1 MARLSPL
8 DVLGSAERL
17 RPVLRK
23 AALGAL
29 AAVTVVPTAV
39 AAGLTA
45 VDMVKR
51 SGRKARPAERPGTF
65 SATVGDSELT
75 IFTSGEDLYDDMI
88 REIDAAERSVK
99 LETFIWK
106 GDRTGQ
112 RFLEACNR
120 AAERGVDVWVIYDG
134 FANLVVPH
142 SFYQQFHEDVRVF
155 RMPAFTRPYWR
166 GVVRHTGFNHSKI
179 LVIDG
184 RVGYIGGFNIGDDYA
199 HLWRDTHV
207 KEVGPAVWGL
217 DHSIATV
224 WNAAHGE
231 DDQMEWFAP
240 GSWDQ
245 RVTVASNLPVQ
256 LVYPIRGTYLN
267 AIERATSRIRISTPY
282 FIPDQHVLTAL
293 KAAAQRGADVQVM
306 VPMDSNHIVADWASR
321 GFTAEMLE
329 AGITIL
335 LYKAG
340 MIHAKT
346 ATIDGQWSTVGTANI
361 DRLSLGYNYETN
373 LEVVDKDFAARMEE
387 IFESDRQHCEV
398 VDPHRWRERHKG
410 AQVVE
415 ALIAPLRPLL

>member
-1 MARLSPL
+1 MAGLSPL
-8 DVLGSAERL
+8 RVLDAVSAV
-17 RPVLRK
+17 RPLLRK
-23 AALGAL
+23 AVLGAV
-29 AAVTVVPTAV
+29 ATTVVVPTSV

-51 SGRKARPAERPGTF
+51 KGRKARPAERPGLFT
-65 SATVGDSELT
+65 ATVGDSKLT
-75 IFTSGEDLYDDMI
+75 IFTCGEDLYDDMI
-88 REIDAAERSVK
+88 REIDAAERSIK

-120 AAERGVDVWVIYDG
+120 AAERGVDVWISYDG
-134 FANLVVPH
+134 FANMVVPK
-142 SFYQQFHEDVRVF
+142 SFYAQFSDKVKVYRL
-155 RMPAFTRPYWR
+155 PAFARPYWR
-166 GVVRHTGFNHSKI
+166 GIVRHTGFNHSKI
-179 LVIDG
+179 LVVDE

-217 DHSIATV
+217 EHSISTV
-224 WNAAHGE
+224 WNSAHGPDE
-231 DDQMEWFAP
+231 QMEWFPP

-245 RVTVASNLPVQ
+245 RVTVSSNLPVQ

-267 AIERATSRIRISTPY
+267 AIERARSHIRISTPY
-282 FIPDQHVLTAL
+282 FIPDQQVLAAL
-293 KAAAQRGADVQVM
+293 KAASRRGVDVQVM
-306 VPMDSNHIVADWASR
+306 VPKDSNHIVADWASR

-329 AGITIL
+329 AGITVL
-335 LYKAG
+335 LYRAG

-346 ATIDGQWSTVGTANI
+346 ATIDGEWSTVGTANI

-373 LEVVDKDFAARMEE
+373 LEVVDPDFAARMEE
-387 IFESDRQHCEV
+387 IFASDRAHCDA

-410 AQVVE
+410 SQVIE
-415 ALIAPLRPLL
+415 TLIAPLRPLL